1 MGAFALPITAGIS
14 GLSSLLGGLL
24 GHGGAKK
31 AAGQLQQAIQQAIQ
45 ANQDA
50 SNFAEKTQQ
59 QYLGG
64 ETNLLNPF
72 IEAGQPALAGLKAG
86 TSPGGEFT
94 QLGQLTLAQILA
106 QNPGYNFQLQQGQQ
120 AIQRGAAAQG
130 TQISGGELKDL
141 TNYSQG
147 LAQQA
152 YQQAFQNFQSQ
163 QAQNFN
169 MLSSVAG
176 MGQGAAELQNQN
188 LKDFANNLSNISI
201 GSAQR
206 YGNLNEQYGAAGAA
220 GTLGS
225 TQALESM
232 FGGLANAGSEYE
244 MLRGLQGGGGQIPQL
259 TPATASTLGM
269 ALPNNGL
276 GALIPQA
283 SSRSTLSPIT
293 PPTF

>member
-1 MGAFALPITAGIS
+1 MGAFALPISAGIS

-24 GHGGAKK
+24 GQGGAKH
-31 AAGQLQQAIQQAIQ
+31 ASQQEQDSILKAIQEIQ
-45 ANQDA
+45 N
-50 SNFAEKTQQ
+50 SGNFAEKVQQ
-59 QYLGG
+59 QYLPA
-64 ETNLLNPF
+64 ETGLLNPF
-72 IEAGQPALAGLKAG
+72 IEAGRPALAGLKAG
-86 TSPGGEFT
+86 TSPGGQFT
-94 QLGQLTLAQILA
+94 QLGQLTPAQILA
-106 QNPGYNFQLQQGQQ
+106 QNPGYNFQLQQGEQ

-152 YQQAFQNFQSQ
+152 YQQAFNNFQSQ

-169 MLSSVAG
+169 MLASVAG
-176 MGQGAAELQNQN
+176 MGQGAAGAENETLQN
-188 LKDFANNLSNISI
+188 FANNLGNISM
-201 GSAQR
+201 GTAGKVAGLDQ
-206 YGNLNEQYGAAGAA
+206 QYGAAGAA

-244 MLRGLQGGGGQIPQL
+244 MLRGLQGGGQIPQL

-269 ALPNNGL
+269 TSPNGWS
-276 GALIPQA
+276 ALIPQT
-283 SSRSTLSPIT
+283 SSQSTLSPIT